1 MKLAFRIL
9 APVLV
14 IVGAVLLA
22 NYYVI
27 TQPKPRKTAKP
38 PQITKVEA
46 TKLEPETFQVFVETQ
61 GTVRPR
67 TTSVI
72 IPEVSGRVLSV
83 SPNFRE
89 GGYFEKGDVLL
100 AIDPINYETALT
112 IAQSSVAQAFRALE
126 EAKVSSKQA
135 IENWRRV
142 GKTTEPSDLV
152 KKIPQLREAEARFRA
167 AEAEVEKA
175 KRDLERT
182 KIKAPF
188 AGRIAEQIVDIGQY
202 VSQNTPLG
210 RAFATDV
217 MEVRL
222 PLTNAELAFV
232 DLPET
237 FRGESQAEIR
247 RGIHEAPEVSLTGT
261 IGNHVGH
268 WDGKIVRVDSSI
280 DEMSRQLFVVAEVS
294 DPYRYEK
301 DDDSPPLK
309 IGMFVDALVKGDK
322 LENVFILPR
331 QAVRI
336 GGEVIVIQDD
346 NTIRRQKVTP
356 IFSEDKRIVVPA
368 EGGGLK
374 AGEVVCLTPL
384 AYPANGAKVFP
395 TIDGVT
401 PDVEIGGGI
410 LGGKSSKGKGEKGGK
425 GGKGAKGPN
434 DSVGEGPKA
443 ASPVETAKR
452 L

>member
-1 MKLAFRIL
+1 MAM
-9 APVLV
+9 P
-14 IVGAVLLA
+14 
-22 NYYVI
+22 
-27 TQPKPRKTAKP
+27 Q
-38 PQITKVEA
+38 QITKVEA
-46 TKLEPETFQVFVETQ
+46 TRLKPETYQVFVKTQ

-72 IPEVSGRVLSV
+72 IPEVSGRVIFV
-83 SPNFRE
+83 SPSFRE
-89 GGYFEKGDVLL
+89 GGYFEKGEVLL
-100 AIDPINYETALT
+100 AIDPVNYETAQV
-112 IAQSSVAQAFRALE
+112 IAESSVAQAFRALE

-135 IENWRRV
+135 VENWQRV

-152 KKIPQLREAEARFRA
+152 KKIPQLREAEARLRA
-167 AEAEVEKA
+167 AEAELGKA

-202 VSQNTPLG
+202 VSPNTQLG

-222 PLTNAELAFV
+222 PLTNTELAFV

-237 FRGESQAEIR
+237 YRGESQAEIR
-247 RGIHEAPEVSLTGT
+247 REIHKAPEVSISGT
-261 IGNHVGH
+261 IGNHLGR

-280 DEMSRQLFVVAEVS
+280 DEMSRQLFVIAEVS
-294 DPYRYEK
+294 DPYRYEQA
-301 DDDSPPLK
+301 DDSPPLK
-309 IGMFVDALVKGDK
+309 IGMFVDALVKGND

-336 GGEVIVIQDD
+336 GGEVIVIQGD

-356 IFSEDKRIVVPA
+356 IFSEDKRIVIPA

-384 AYPANGAKVFP
+384 AYPANGAKVLP

-401 PDVEIGGGI
+401 PDVETRGEI
-410 LGGKSSKGKGEKGGK
+410 LGGKGGKGKGGK
-425 GGKGAKGPN
+425 GGKGGKDSTEKGP
-434 DSVGEGPKA
+434 GA
-443 ASPVETAKR
+443 AKPTETVKR

>member
-14 IVGAVLLA
+14 ITGAVWLA
-22 NYYVI
+22 KYFI
-27 TQPKPRKTAKP
+27 STKPEPRKMVMP
-38 PQITKVEA
+38 QQITKVEA
-46 TKLEPETFQVFVETQ
+46 TRLKPETYQVFVKTQ

-72 IPEVSGRVLSV
+72 IPEVSGRVIFV
-83 SPNFRE
+83 SPSFRE
-89 GGYFEKGDVLL
+89 GGYFEEGEVLL
-100 AIDPINYETALT
+100 AIDPVNYETALV
-112 IAQSSVAQAFRALE
+112 IAESSVAQAFRTLE

-135 IENWRRV
+135 IENWQRV

-152 KKIPQLREAEARFRA
+152 KKIPQLREAEARLRA
-167 AEAEVEKA
+167 AEAELGKA

-202 VSQNTPLG
+202 VSPNTQLG

-222 PLTNAELAFV
+222 PLTNTELAFV

-237 FRGESQAEIR
+237 YRGESQAKIR
-247 RGIHEAPEVSLTGT
+247 REIHKAPEVSISGT
-261 IGNHVGH
+261 IGNHLGR

-280 DEMSRQLFVVAEVS
+280 DEMSRQLFVIAEVS
-294 DPYRYEK
+294 DPYRYEEA
-301 DDDSPPLK
+301 DDSPPLK
-309 IGMFVDALVKGDK
+309 IGMFVDALVKGND

-336 GGEVIVIQDD
+336 GGEVIVIQGD

-356 IFSEDKRIVVPA
+356 IFSEDKRIVIPA

-384 AYPANGAKVFP
+384 AYPANGAKVLP

-401 PDVEIGGGI
+401 PDVEIRGEMF
-410 LGGKSSKGKGEKGGK
+410 GGKGGKGKGGK
-425 GGKGAKGPN
+425 GGKGGKDSTEKGP
-434 DSVGEGPKA
+434 GA
-443 ASPVETAKR
+443 AKPTETAHR

>member
-14 IVGAVLLA
+14 IVGSVWLA
-22 NYYVI
+22 KYFI
-27 TQPKPRKTAKP
+27 STKPEPRKMAVK

-46 TKLEPETFQVFVETQ
+46 TRLKPETFQVFVETQ

-72 IPEVSGRVLSV
+72 IPEVSGRVMFV

-100 AIDPINYETALT
+100 AIDPINYETAMI
-112 IAQSSVAQAFRALE
+112 IAESSVAQAFRTLE

-135 IENWRRV
+135 VENWQRV

-152 KKIPQLREAEARFRA
+152 KKIPQLREAEARLRA
-167 AEAEVEKA
+167 AEAELEKA
-175 KRDLERT
+175 KRDLEKT

-202 VSQNTPLG
+202 VSQNTQLG

-222 PLTNAELAFV
+222 PLTNSELAFV

-237 FRGESQAEIR
+237 FRGEPQAEIR
-247 RGIHEAPEVSLTGT
+247 REIQKAPEVSFRGI
-261 IGNHVGH
+261 IGNHVGR

-331 QAVRI
+331 RAVRI
-336 GGEVIVIQDD
+336 GGEVIVIKDD
-346 NTIRRQKVTP
+346 NTIRRQRVTP
-356 IFSEDKRIVVPA
+356 IFSEDKRIVIPA

-384 AYPANGAKVFP
+384 AYPANGAKVLP

-401 PDVEIGGGI
+401 PDVETQ
-410 LGGKSSKGKGEKGGK
+410 GEIFGGK
-425 GGKGAKGPN
+425 GGKGKRMKGVKGVKGTN
-434 DSVGEGPKA
+434 DSVGESSKA
-443 ASPVETAKR
+443 AKPAETAKR

>member
-14 IVGAVLLA
+14 ITGAVWLA
-22 NYYVI
+22 KYFI
-27 TQPKPRKTAKP
+27 STKPEPRKMVMP
-38 PQITKVEA
+38 QQITKVEA
-46 TKLEPETFQVFVETQ
+46 TRLKPETYQVFVKTQ

-72 IPEVSGRVLSV
+72 IPEVSGRVIFV
-83 SPNFRE
+83 SPSFRE
-89 GGYFEKGDVLL
+89 GGYFEEGEVLL
-100 AIDPINYETALT
+100 AIDPVNYETALV
-112 IAQSSVAQAFRALE
+112 IAESSVAQAFRTLE

-135 IENWRRV
+135 IENWQRV

-152 KKIPQLREAEARFRA
+152 KKIPQLREAEARLRA
-167 AEAEVEKA
+167 AEAELGKA

-202 VSQNTPLG
+202 VSPNTQLG

-222 PLTNAELAFV
+222 PLTNTELAFV

-237 FRGESQAEIR
+237 YRGESQAKIR
-247 RGIHEAPEVSLTGT
+247 REIHKAPEVSISGT
-261 IGNHVGH
+261 IGNHLGR

-280 DEMSRQLFVVAEVS
+280 DEMSRQLFVIAEVS
-294 DPYRYEK
+294 DPYRYEEA
-301 DDDSPPLK
+301 DDSPPLK
-309 IGMFVDALVKGDK
+309 IGMFVDALVKGND

-336 GGEVIVIQDD
+336 GGEVIVIQGD

-356 IFSEDKRIVVPA
+356 IFSEDKRIVIPA

-384 AYPANGAKVFP
+384 AYPANGAKVLP

-401 PDVEIGGGI
+401 PDVEIRGEMF
-410 LGGKSSKGKGEKGGK
+410 GGKGGKGKGGKGKGGK
-425 GGKGAKGPN
+425 GGKDSTEKGP
-434 DSVGEGPKA
+434 GA
-443 ASPVETAKR
+443 AQPAETAHR